1 MQAVP
6 RQLVQI
12 YAENSGWPH
21 LIHEEMISC
30 RERSMKVNTYLN
42 YGGNCAEAFK
52 FYEEHLGAKIETMM
66 KFSEMPE
73 PSKVPV
79 AMQDA
84 VLHARITIG
93 DTAIMASDIPPD
105 RFKPM
110 RSAYLCLAV
119 ASDADAERIFALL
132 SHDGEV
138 FMPLQE
144 TFFASRFAQL
154 RDRFGTLWMIIHERP
169 VA

>member
-1 MQAVP
+1 
-6 RQLVQI
+6 
-12 YAENSGWPH
+12 
-21 LIHEEMISC
+21 
-30 RERSMKVNTYLN
+30 MKVNTYLN

-52 FYEEHLGAKIETMM
+52 FYEQHLGAKIGMIM
-66 KFSEMPE
+66 KFGEMPE
-73 PSKVPV
+73 PGKVPPG
-79 AMQDA
+79 MQDA
-84 VLHARITIG
+84 VLHAQITVG
-93 DTAIMASDIPPD
+93 ETVIMASDIPPD

-144 TFFASRFAQL
+144 TFFATRFAQL

-169 VA
+169 MGQRP

>member
-1 MQAVP
+1 
-6 RQLVQI
+6 
-12 YAENSGWPH
+12 
-21 LIHEEMISC
+21 
-30 RERSMKVNTYLN
+30 MKVNTYLN

-52 FYEEHLGAKIETMM
+52 FYEEHLGAKIEAMM
-66 KFSEMPE
+66 KFSDMPDQVN
-73 PSKVPV
+73 VP
-79 AMQDA
+79 AGMLDG
-84 VLHARITIG
+84 VLHSRISIG
-93 DTAIMASDIPPD
+93 ETAIMASDIPPD
-105 RFKPM
+105 RFKPI

-119 ASDADAERIFALL
+119 ASDADAERVFALL

-169 VA
+169 MG